1 MKEKTNENLISQT
14 TVLSMGFTKSMID
27 KLIPAPILKQNSRYK
42 SAAPMKL
49 WKEADVLA
57 AMDTDAFREA
67 AAKAA
72 QRKQAAAKA
81 VDTKRKNAEVLADDL
96 IASIHVQRIDMQT
109 LQKLAVAAQQK
120 WYDFNGKDE
129 IVDPSRETVNRWMVN
144 YIRHNLC
151 EYDDSL
157 YMLFRPGSLADKEE
171 LYPKVK
177 RETLAKIAQVYPEL
191 AEECKTQSNF

>member
-1 MKEKTNENLISQT
+1 MEEEKLITQST
-14 TVLSMGFTKSMID
+14 ILSMGFTKSTIE
-27 KLIPAPILKQNSRYK
+27 KLLPAPTLKQNPRYK

-57 AMDTDAFREA
+57 AMETAAFQAA

-81 VDTKRKNAEVLADDL
+81 VNTKRRNAEVLADDL
-96 IASIHVQRIDMQT
+96 IASIHVQRVE
-109 LQKLAVAAQQK
+109 LPELERLALASQQR
-120 WYDFNGKDE
+120 WYDFRGRGE
-129 IVDPSRETVNRWMVN
+129 IEFPDRETVDRWMVN
-144 YIRHNLC
+144 YIRHELC
-151 EYDDSL
+151 DYDASL
-157 YMLFRPGSLADKEE
+157 YTLFRPGKMADKDK

-191 AEECKTQSNF
+191 ADECEAQRN

>member
-1 MKEKTNENLISQT
+1 MKEKTNESLISQT
-14 TVLSMGFTKSMID
+14 TILSMGFTKSMID
-27 KLIPAPILKQNSRYK
+27 KLLPEPILKQNPRYK

-67 AAKAA
+67 TAKAER
-72 QRKQAAAKA
+72 RKAAAAKA

-96 IASIHVQRIDMQT
+96 IASIHVQRIDMQA
-109 LQKLAVAAQQK
+109 LQELAVAVQQK

-157 YMLFRPGSLADKEE
+157 YMLFRPGSLADKDE

-191 AEECKTQSNF
+191 AEECEAQSNF

>member
-1 MKEKTNENLISQT
+1 MGEEKLITQA

-27 KLIPAPILKQNSRYK
+27 KLLPAPTLRQNPHYK
-42 SAAPMKL
+42 SSAPMKL
-49 WKEADVLA
+49 WKETDVLA

-72 QRKQAAAKA
+72 RRKQAAAKA
-81 VDTKRKNAEVLADDL
+81 VNTKRRNAEVLADDL
-96 IASIHVQRIDMQT
+96 IASIHVQRIGMQA
-109 LQKLAVAAQQK
+109 LQELAVAARQK

-129 IVDPSRETVNRWMVN
+129 IVDPSRETVKRWIVN

-157 YMLFRPGSLADKEE
+157 RELFRPGRLADKEE

-191 AEECKTQSNF
+191 ADECEAQRI

>member
-1 MKEKTNENLISQT
+1 MSAIQKEGAYMEEEKLITQA
-14 TVLSMGFTKSMID
+14 TVLSMGFTKSMIA
-27 KLIPAPILKQNSRYK
+27 KLLPEPILKQNPRYK
-42 SAAPMKL
+42 SAAPMKP

-57 AMDTDAFREA
+57 VMETAAFQE
-67 AAKAA
+67 
-72 QRKQAAAKA
+72 AAAKA
-81 VDTKRKNAEVLADDL
+81 VDTKRKNAEVLADNL
-96 IASIHVQRIDMQT
+96 IASIHVQRIDMQA
-109 LQKLAVAAQQK
+109 LQELAVAAQQK

-129 IVDPSRETVNRWMVN
+129 IVDPSRETVERWMVN

-191 AEECKTQSNF
+191 AEECKAQSNF

>member
-1 MKEKTNENLISQT
+1 MKEKTNESLISQT
-14 TVLSMGFTKSMID
+14 TILSMGFTKSMID
-27 KLIPAPILKQNSRYK
+27 KLLPEPILKQNPRYK

-67 AAKAA
+67 TAKAER
-72 QRKQAAAKA
+72 RKAAAAKA

-96 IASIHVQRIDMQT
+96 IASIHVQRIDMQA
-109 LQKLAVAAQQK
+109 LQELAVAAQQK

-157 YMLFRPGSLADKEE
+157 YMLFRPGSLADKDE

-191 AEECKTQSNF
+191 AEECEAQSNF